1 MFWRELV
8 DFKVVV
14 SCSVLFFSS
23 YLIADE
29 GILISEIKRIE
40 SHLDARV
47 GFAAY
52 DTESDIRWEYN
63 SEQRFA
69 LSSTFKTLACAAL
82 LERVDAGSEQ
92 LTRNISVASSDL
104 VTYSPVLE
112 EYADN
117 LDITLSELC
126 EATMTTS
133 DNTAANLIL
142 QSLGGPE
149 SVTAFARKLG
159 DDVTRLD
166 RWETELNEAAP
177 GDERDTTTPNAMIGN
192 LEQLLLGTILT
203 EESIDLLKTW
213 LINNQVADSLFRSI
227 TPSDWIIGDR
237 TGAGGFGSRAITA
250 VFWPPERKPIFVAFY
265 ITETTASFEERNAAI
280 AQLGRVLIELIESNE

>member
-1 MFWRELV
+1 MN
-8 DFKVVV
+8 FKVVV
-14 SCSVLFFSS
+14 SCAVLLFSS

-29 GILISEIKRIE
+29 GIIISEIERIE

-52 DTESDIRWEYN
+52 DTESDMRWEYN

-69 LSSTFKTLACAAL
+69 LASTFKTLACAAL

-92 LTRNISVASSDL
+92 LTRSISVSSSGL

-117 LDITLSELC
+117 RNINLSELC
-126 EATMTTS
+126 EATMTIS

-149 SVTAFARKLG
+149 SVTVFSRQLG

-166 RWETELNEAAP
+166 RWETELNEAVP
-177 GDERDTTTPNAMIGN
+177 SDERDTTTPNAMIGN
-192 LEQLLLGTILT
+192 LEQLLLGNVLT
-203 EESIDLLKTW
+203 EESRNLLKTW
-213 LINNQVADSLFRSI
+213 LINNQVADDLFRSVK
-227 TPSDWIIGDR
+227 PDGWIIGDR

-250 VFWPPERKPIFVAFY
+250 VIWPPEREPIFVAFY

-280 AQLGRVLIELIESNE
+280 AQLGRVFMESIESSE